1 MKSFLSFAIL
11 AVLTISQSALS
22 YENGGGVIVGNGAGI
37 VESNFQYAYQSL
49 KNVINHCLHSN
60 NCNVQKDEHAVLL
73 KLIIILETNAN
84 NKERLIFLS
93 EKLNPGFFMT
103 GEAESNRIAKTF
115 LNPESPIF
123 INIDQL
129 YNAAG
134 RPTLNFQRI
143 IALLIHEL
151 GHQSGVLDHAW
162 LDILGAKVAD
172 YSENS
177 TNHFSFRIDDED
189 LSKNQS
195 LIFSVTN
202 LEFPIKSSI
211 LIFNWRNTQ
220 SINLS
225 NTLAASSS
233 CQYESES
240 FQGTEISNGH
250 FSFDEHNNL
259 RFLAWVKVHCYE
271 SFSSNNFIYKRNL
284 SVTLDSDYKILSLIV
299 E

>member
-1 MKSFLSFAIL
+1 MKRFLSFAIF
-11 AVLTISQSALS
+11 AILTITQSAFS

-49 KNVINHCLHSN
+49 KNVINHCVLST
-60 NCNVQKDEHAVLL
+60 NCNVKKDELEVLK
-73 KLIIILETNAN
+73 KLITILDAN
-84 NKERLIFLS
+84 GDRKDRLIFLS

-115 LNPESPIF
+115 LNPQSPIF
-123 INIDQL
+123 INSDQL
-129 YNAAG
+129 YNSAG

-143 IALLIHEL
+143 ISLLIHEL
-151 GHQSGVLDHAW
+151 GHQGGVLDHAW
-162 LDILGAKVAD
+162 LDILGAKVAI

-177 TNHFSFRIDDED
+177 TNHFSFKIDDED

-195 LIFSVTN
+195 LVFSVTN
-202 LEFPIKSSI
+202 LEFPIKSSM
-211 LIFNWRNTQ
+211 LIFNRNNTQ

-225 NTLAASSS
+225 NSLAASSS
-233 CQYESES
+233 CQFESEI

-259 RFLAWVKVHCYE
+259 RFLAWVKIHCFE
-271 SFSSNNFIYKRNL
+271 SFSSSTIVYKRNL

>member
-1 MKSFLSFAIL
+1 MKCFLSFTIFAF
-11 AVLTISQSALS
+11 LTISKPGHA

-49 KNVINHCLHSN
+49 KNVIKHCMHSTT
-60 NCNVQKDEHAVLL
+60 CNVQKDEQSVLL
-73 KLIIILETNAN
+73 KLINILDSNAN
-84 NKERLIFLS
+84 NKDRLIFLS

-103 GEAESNRIAKTF
+103 GEAEANRIAKTF

-123 INIDQL
+123 INTDQL

-134 RPTLNFQRI
+134 RPTINFQRI

-162 LDILGAKVAD
+162 LDILGAKVSD

-202 LEFPIKSSI
+202 LEFPVKSSI
-211 LIFNWRNTQ
+211 LIFNWKNSQ

-225 NTLAASSS
+225 NTLAASSN

-259 RFLAWVKVHCYE
+259 RFLAWVKIHCYE
-271 SFSSNNFIYKRNL
+271 SFSSNTYIYKRNL
-284 SVTLDSDYKILSLIV
+284 VVSLDSNYKIMSLIV